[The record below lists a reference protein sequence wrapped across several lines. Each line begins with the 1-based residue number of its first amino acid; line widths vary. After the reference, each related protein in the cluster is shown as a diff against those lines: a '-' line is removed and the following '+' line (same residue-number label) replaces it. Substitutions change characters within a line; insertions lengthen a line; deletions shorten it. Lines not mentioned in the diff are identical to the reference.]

1 MSIQKALA
9 SSDFTPYHLN
19 SPWGES
25 ESQLRRGERSV
36 ESQANAK
43 FPQQPLP
50 ARSSRPSP
58 GRVKLLDST
67 RVEANAPKRLRKI
80 DSSNRNLTL
89 RVGYFGCPTQ
99 RVRLQ
104 KQTAPA
110 GVKV

>member
-25 ESQLRRGERSV
+25 ESQLRRGKRSV

-43 FPQQPLP
+43 FPQPLP

-58 GRVKLLDST
+58 RRVKLLDST
-67 RVEANAPKRLRKI
+67 RVEANAPEWLRKI
-80 DSSNRNLTL
+80 DSSNRSLTL
-89 RVGYFGCPTQ
+89 RVGCIDYPTQ

-110 GVKV
+110 GGKV